1 MKILVYVKFWDL
13 DSLIATHSGHISLLF
28 PLKYHLNMLHMPA
41 IDIDI
46 RFHIQVMFIAII
58 RLNSEA
64 SIDLDKHPLFGAKNY
79 LR

>member
-1 MKILVYVKFWDL
+1 MKILVFVKFWDL

-41 IDIDI
+41 IDI
-46 RFHIQVMFIAII
+46 RFHIQVMFIAMI

>member
-1 MKILVYVKFWDL
+1 
-13 DSLIATHSGHISLLF
+13 
-28 PLKYHLNMLHMPA
+28 MPA

-79 LR
+79 LRWAAELFE